1 MLRCGGAEMGE
12 DGQVVENGKRW
23 HVLLMQWRTCIDRG
37 MNGLSE
43 KTPVSLPLTLKVVL
57 F

>member
-43 KTPVSLPLTLKVVL
+43 KTPVSLPFTLKVVL